1 MLQVQW
7 YYVLFPILPCAL
19 LLVSVNFEKK
29 TGRKS
34 DVGIISDSVYFL
46 QLHYAESI
54 KSVVA
59 WLQCHEGSLDRQ
71 ERTSGR

>member
-19 LLVSVNFEKK
+19 LLVSVNFGK

-34 DVGIISDSVYFL
+34 DVGTISDSMYFL

-59 WLQCHEGSLDRQ
+59 WLRCHEGSLDRQ